1 MDRDKLIKKFE
12 RYLQNELEY
21 APNTIRAYKNN
32 VIQYLDW
39 LEDNNINPIEIT
51 LEETYSFINYRRQ
64 LGNSNSTIRGFKAI
78 ITHFNHSVNTKSNPM
93 LIVELQKLN
102 RTTPTQLLDEEF
114 LETIYRETKSNTLV
128 QKRDKCMLGM
138 ILFLGLQRT
147 ELTNL
152 ELEHLDLE
160 EGRIYVGATNSTN
173 ERYINLNP
181 KQIVHLSNYVYDIR
195 PRLLKEFR
203 RQTNRLFF
211 SKGTSTN
218 LNGALGRM
226 ITRLKLEFGY
236 VKDFKQLKQ
245 SRVTIWV
252 KELGQ
257 RQAQYLGGY
266 KYVSSLERY
275 DTNALEDLENKLDYH
290 HPMERLGL

>member
-1 MDRDKLIKKFE
+1 MDRNKLLRKFE

-21 APNTIRAYKNN
+21 AINTVRAYKNN
-32 VIQYLDW
+32 AIQYLDW
-39 LEDNNINPIEIT
+39 LEDNGIDPKEIT
-51 LEETYSFINYRRQ
+51 LEETYSFINHRRQ
-64 LGNSNSTIRGFKAI
+64 LGNTNSTVRGFKAV
-78 ITHFNHSVNTKSNPM
+78 ITHFNHSINTKCNPM
-93 LIVELQKLN
+93 LLVQLKKLN
-102 RTTPTQLLDEEF
+102 RATPTKLLDVEF

-138 ILFLGLQRT
+138 IVFLGLQRSD
-147 ELTNL
+147 LTNL

-160 EGRIYVGATNSTN
+160 EGRVYVAPTNTTN

-203 RQTNRLFF
+203 KQTNRLFF
-211 SKGTSTN
+211 SKGEATN

-226 ITRLKLEFGY
+226 ITRLKTEFSY

-257 RQAQYLGGY
+257 REAQYLGGY

-275 DTNALEDLENKLDYH
+275 DTNTLDELENKLEFH
-290 HPMERLGL
+290 HPMEQMGL

>member
-1 MDRDKLIKKFE
+1 M
-12 RYLQNELEY
+12 
-21 APNTIRAYKNN
+21 
-32 VIQYLDW
+32 
-39 LEDNNINPIEIT
+39 
-51 LEETYSFINYRRQ
+51 
-64 LGNSNSTIRGFKAI
+64 
-78 ITHFNHSVNTKSNPM
+78 
-93 LIVELQKLN
+93 
-102 RTTPTQLLDEEF
+102 
-114 LETIYRETKSNTLV
+114 
-128 QKRDKCMLGM
+128 
-138 ILFLGLQRT
+138 
-147 ELTNL
+147 
-152 ELEHLDLE
+152 EHLDLE
-160 EGRIYVGATNSTN
+160 EGRIYVASTSSTN

-203 RQTNRLFF
+203 RETNRLFF

-275 DTNALEDLENKLDYH
+275 DTNALEDLEKEVENW
-290 HPMERLGL
+290 